1 MSSPGIILTTQSTTP
16 NAKSFTSYLKYI
28 TREEALLKKNERSIQ
43 EEMELAKIQKYLD
56 QNPMEEGNT
65 YNSLKRKKELSETE
79 IEISGLLNR
88 ESIDEQDFTKY
99 VSYMT
104 RKYAL
109 EKNLRLQVLKK
120 KS

>member
-1 MSSPGIILTTQSTTP
+1 
-16 NAKSFTSYLKYI
+16 
-28 TREEALLKKNERSIQ
+28 
-43 EEMELAKIQKYLD
+43 MELAKIQKYLD

>member
-1 MSSPGIILTTQSTTP
+1 MKRRCS
-16 NAKSFTSYLKYI
+16 
-28 TREEALLKKNERSIQ
+28 KKNERSIQ
-43 EEMELAKIQKYLD
+43 EEMELSKIQKHLD

-65 YNSLKRKKELSETE
+65 YNSLKKKKELSET
-79 IEISGLLNR
+79 EISGLLNR

-109 EKNLRLQVLKK
+109 EKNCPLQVLKK
-120 KS
+120 KN

>member
-1 MSSPGIILTTQSTTP
+1 MSSPGIILTTQFTTP
-16 NAKSFTSYLKYI
+16 NAKPFTSYLKYI

-43 EEMELAKIQKYLD
+43 EEMELSKIQKHLD

-65 YNSLKRKKELSETE
+65 YNSLKKKKELSET
-79 IEISGLLNR
+79 EISGLLNR

-109 EKNLRLQVLKK
+109 EKNRPLQVLKK
-120 KS
+120 KN